1 MRLRWIVILSV
12 PASAWAEEPG
22 APKPAETATST
33 QTLPIEQAKPL
44 LPNFVSRDEAWASYD
59 AAFDALASGDRA
71 LAIATLREVGALF
84 PGHPA
89 ATRAADLLARMSGMR
104 APALVRPP
112 APSLHLG
119 ESLRNEE
126 YSDLA
131 RAELI
136 SFQTSAGILAGAEIC
151 VLAQCD
157 DTRAVIALLLLG
169 AGAGVTV
176 STLATSDGITPGH
189 ATAIDTGTLWGA
201 WNGLASAVV
210 LDVDDEQQGVG
221 LILLGQLV
229 GTAVGHVAFEV
240 LEPSAGDVSLSTSV
254 GMWAGVMVAFAH
266 GIAEFDADPQL
277 LMGTLL
283 LASDVGLIGGA
294 FLSELLPMS
303 RGRALLIDA
312 SGLLGTL
319 TGVGVDL
326 LIQGEDAEPQPLFAL
341 GLAGMVAG
349 LGLGAYLSREWDLE
363 EAPDVQ
369 LSALPLRDGAGFG
382 LSGAW

>member
-1 MRLRWIVILSV
+1 
-12 PASAWAEEPG
+12 
-22 APKPAETATST
+22 
-33 QTLPIEQAKPL
+33 
-44 LPNFVSRDEAWASYD
+44 
-59 AAFDALASGDRA
+59 
-71 LAIATLREVGALF
+71 
-84 PGHPA
+84 
-89 ATRAADLLARMSGMR
+89 
-104 APALVRPP
+104 
-112 APSLHLG
+112 
-119 ESLRNEE
+119 
-126 YSDLA
+126 
-131 RAELI
+131 
-136 SFQTSAGILAGAEIC
+136 
-151 VLAQCD
+151 
-157 DTRAVIALLLLG
+157 VIALLLLG

-176 STLATSDGITPGH
+176 STLATSNGITPGH
-189 ATAIDTGTLWGA
+189 ATAIDTGSLWGA

-221 LILLGQLV
+221 LILVGQLV
-229 GTAVGHVAFEV
+229 GTAVGHVAFKV
-240 LEPSAGDVSLSTSV
+240 FKPSAGDVSLATSV

-294 FLSELLPMS
+294 LLSEALPMS

-341 GLAGMVAG
+341 GLVGMVAG
-349 LGLGAYLSREWDLE
+349 LGIGTYLSREWDLE